1 MHSLISKEKIQKKSE
16 QANKEKGN
24 PNNTTKKLIEED
36 KPTKAKA
43 SNIKNHK
50 NKKTNSTSIK
60 KVTLNKK
67 NGTEEEQNKNTVN
80 EKKREPKVSEPLKV
94 VNVDEVKKA
103 KKGGWWSQAK

>member
-1 MHSLISKEKIQKKSE
+1 MKTISQQNGK
-16 QANKEKGN
+16 
-24 PNNTTKKLIEED
+24 T
-36 KPTKAKA
+36 
-43 SNIKNHK
+43 SNIRNHK

-60 KVTLNKK
+60 KEPYKK
-67 NGTEEEQNKNTVN
+67 NGTKEELNKNTVN

>member
-1 MHSLISKEKIQKKSE
+1 MKTISQQKE
-16 QANKEKGN
+16 N
-24 PNNTTKKLIEED
+24 
-36 KPTKAKA
+36 A

-60 KVTLNKK
+60 KRTLNKK
-67 NGTEEEQNKNTVN
+67 NGTEEELNKNTVN